1 MTSPPNR
8 ARAAELIDMHVEDEG
23 VISVISFYLYGLIGL
38 SLLVVISPLIVFAV
52 PLLVLLGPVGLAW
65 WRGRRTTP
73 RVGAPARWWLLAVSL
88 LVLAM
93 PVVPALW
100 YLVANDDGAP
110 PESFWLIVIG
120 VVLSPLTLAS
130 ATYAIRCNRVSK
142 LDLAASS

>member
-1 MTSPPNR
+1 
-8 ARAAELIDMHVEDEG
+8 MHVDDEG

-52 PLLVLLGPVGLAW
+52 PLLILLGPVGIAW
-65 WRGRRTTP
+65 WRGRRAIA
-73 RVGAPARWWLLAVSL
+73 RVGAPARWWLVVVSL

-100 YLVANDDGAP
+100 FLMANDDGVP

-120 VVLSPLTLAS
+120 VGLLPLTVAS
-130 ATYAIRCNRVSK
+130 VTYASRCGRVSK
-142 LDLAASS
+142 FDLAASSRPLSATDE